1 MPKKSMP
8 RDVAQAAL
16 YIVRGQPARRQRYA
30 SKYAAIMADAKIAP
44 GGNTAEGLRAWESV
58 IEGRLV
64 MLEREPETETMR
76 AVDAAAGSI
85 GEGLRAELRDKLRA
99 AVLLNCK
106 DGRRW
111 RYEVL
116 DVPTISRA
124 EFYRRKRAFLRDVA
138 EKCGIW

>member
-1 MPKKSMP
+1 MPKKNMP

-30 SKYAAIMADAKIAP
+30 SKYAAIMAEAKTAF
-44 GGNTAEGLRAWESV
+44 GGNTAEGLRDLEYG
-58 IEGRLV
+58 IEVRLV
-64 MLEREPETETMR
+64 QLEREPDIETMR
-76 AVDAAAGSI
+76 AVDAAAGNI
-85 GEGLRAELRDKLRA
+85 GAGLREELRDKLRA

-116 DVPTISRA
+116 DVPTVSRA
-124 EFYRRKRAFLRDVA
+124 EFYRRKREFLREVA
-138 EKCGIW
+138 KKCGIW